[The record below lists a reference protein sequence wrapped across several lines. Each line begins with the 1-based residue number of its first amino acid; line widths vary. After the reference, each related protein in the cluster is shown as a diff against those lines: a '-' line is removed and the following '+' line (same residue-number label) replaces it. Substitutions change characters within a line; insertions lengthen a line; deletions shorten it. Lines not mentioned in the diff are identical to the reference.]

1 MSSDAKELS
10 SVEQLFKGSAESF
23 IVIDQQGLITTWS
36 KGAENYLGYLN
47 DQVIGKNIFKLLF
60 EEQDQNHL
68 YDLINHFLT
77 TRSEKDFSN
86 KILINIKNKQKNIL
100 PVEMTINPI
109 LIDDQYCF
117 HLFIRDKSAEHAA
130 EQKASNLAAVI
141 DGNQEATITT
151 DQQGIINSW
160 NKAAEQLYNFKAEQQ
175 TGKSITELVSAEHR
189 QEIKEVLQ
197 QEQFRQTILEL
208 PQITKTGIFHGQISV
223 NQLSNNNLLWSVR
236 DISQYKSVQQELIH
250 LQDHQP
256 LTGLPNRQSFI
267 NQVDKLI
274 NTDGH
279 QGGSIIV
286 IDLDNFRIINDS
298 YGHDTGDDL
307 LKEIGELLYQLSDS
321 EDFLAHLGID
331 EFAILVQKDQA
342 EAYARTLI
350 HEIQEL
356 TDQRF
361 KIDLTA
367 SAGIIEFDSR
377 TKRDADQL
385 LSATDASLY
394 DAKEL
399 GGNQVVVFSQN
410 KLTRLDLAKR
420 IRLALENDSLT
431 LYSQPIVDLKS
442 GETVQRELLL
452 RLNDPEL
459 GVLSPHEFLASASKL
474 GLIGDIDRW
483 VACKGIEEAAR
494 GGAVEINLSGAA
506 MTDQLTLQV
515 IKDKLQSTEVDPN
528 QVIFEIT
535 ETIAISNLAD
545 AASFAH
551 ALKGLGARFALD
563 DFGTGFGSFTYLKHL
578 PVAVIKIDGDFIKN
592 IANSE
597 IDQRIVQAIV
607 FIAQGLELSTVAE
620 WVEDDQALEK
630 LKEWGVDHA
639 QGYLFGEPQP
649 LDNKIITL

>member
-1 MSSDAKELS
+1 MPDVQELQNA
-10 SVEQLFKGSAESF
+10 ERLFEDSAENF
-23 IVIDQQGLITTWS
+23 IAIDQQGLITTWS
-36 KGAENYLGYLN
+36 KGAENTFGYS
-47 DQVIGKNIFKLLF
+47 DSIAHGKDVFLLLF
-60 EEQDQNHL
+60 AKEDQKYL
-68 YDLINHFLT
+68 YDLINHFLA
-77 TRSEKDFSN
+77 TRSEKDFNSKLLVN
-86 KILINIKNKQKNIL
+86 AKDYQGNLL
-100 PVEMTINPI
+100 PVEMTVNPI
-109 LIDDQYCF
+109 LSDDKYYF
-117 HLFIRDKSAEHAA
+117 HLFLRDKSAEKAA
-130 EQKASNLAAVI
+130 EEKASNLAAVV

-151 DQQGIINSW
+151 SKQGQITSW
-160 NKAAEQLYNFKAEQQ
+160 NKAAENLYDYHEDQQL
-175 TGKSITELVSAEHR
+175 GKSIIELTVED
-189 QEIKEVLQ
+189 QQDQIKKIFDQVNPT
-197 QEQFRQTILEL
+197 QTIVEL
-208 PQITKTGIFHGQISV
+208 TQQTRDNTFDGQVSV
-223 NQLSNNNLLWSVR
+223 NQLANGELLWSVR
-236 DISQYKSVQQELIH
+236 DVSKYKSVQQELIH

-267 NQVDKLI
+267 NQVDKI
-274 NTDGH
+274 IASDH

-286 IDLDNFRIINDS
+286 IDLDNFKIINDS
-298 YGHDTGDDL
+298 YGHETGDDL
-307 LKEIGELLYQLSDS
+307 LKEIGELLYQLADP

-331 EFAILVQKDQA
+331 EFAMLVNKDQA
-342 EAYARTLI
+342 GHYAKTLI
-350 HEIQEL
+350 HEIKEL

-367 SAGIIEFDSR
+367 SAGVIEFDSD
-377 TKRDADQL
+377 TKRNADQL

-410 KLTRLDLAKR
+410 KLTRLDLARR
-420 IRLALENDSLT
+420 IRLALENDFLT
-431 LYSQPIVDLKS
+431 LYSQPIIDLES

-459 GVLSPHEFLASASKL
+459 GILSPEDFLASATKL
-474 GLIGDIDRW
+474 GLIGEIDRW
-483 VACKGIEEAAR
+483 VACRGIEEASR

-515 IKDKLQSTEVDPN
+515 IQDKLQSTNVDPN

-535 ETIAISNLAD
+535 ETIAISNMAD

-551 ALKGLGARFALD
+551 ALKSLGARFALD

-592 IANSE
+592 IVDSE

-607 FIAQGLELSTVAE
+607 FIAQGMELSTVAE
-620 WVEDDQALEK
+620 WVEDKETFDK

-639 QGYLFGEPQP
+639 QGYLFGKPEP
-649 LDNKIITL
+649 LDSLIIK